1 MWDSG
6 TNCQNVGQ
14 MWDKSAKCGKCG
26 NVGRL
31 YSLSMIQFLKAAVLF
46 YLMFW
51 SSHSVS
57 VLCDGEM
64 LISVFGFSSIRNKI
78 NIVP

>member
-14 MWDKSAKCGKCG
+14 MWDKIAKCGKCG

-31 YSLSMIQFLKAAVLF
+31 YGLLIFPP
-46 YLMFW
+46 
-51 SSHSVS
+51 
-57 VLCDGEM
+57 GEEYQAHQV
-64 LISVFGFSSIRNKI
+64 IKKYI
-78 NIVP
+78 